1 MLFNY
6 KNVDFDID
14 ERQINEEK
22 AKEIGNLIIDA
33 ANSSNAEIYEINMED
48 ETFFCVYLEKKG
60 NKNEW
65 DKETDDF
72 IKNLQNTSDF
82 SIMYADED
90 YGDCFDV
97 VVIHNE

>member
-14 ERQINEEK
+14 ENQISEER
-22 AKEIGNLIIDA
+22 AKEIGNLIIDS
-33 ANSSNAEIYEINMED
+33 ANSSNAEIYEINIED

-65 DKETDDF
+65 DKETNDF
-72 IKNLQNTSDF
+72 VENLQNKTDF
-82 SIMYADED
+82 SVMYADED

-97 VVIHNE
+97 IVIHNE